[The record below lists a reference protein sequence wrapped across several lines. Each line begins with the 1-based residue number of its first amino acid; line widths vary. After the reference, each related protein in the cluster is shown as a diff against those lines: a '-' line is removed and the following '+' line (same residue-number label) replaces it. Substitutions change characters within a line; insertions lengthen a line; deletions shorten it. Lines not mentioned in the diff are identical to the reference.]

1 MQFKGKVAVI
11 TGANSGIGH
20 ECVMQFLA
28 EGAFVAGVDIRTD
41 HMADLQEAAAAAG
54 TEFAFYECDVR
65 DEDAVKAVLASVAER
80 FTGSIDIML
89 NVAGITV
96 DMPVTRTDKS
106 VYDRVMDVNAG
117 GTFNFCK
124 QAAVYMK
131 RQRSGV
137 IVNTSS
143 VTAQFGTQMG
153 TPYGASKAAILGIT
167 RSLAMELAPWHIRVN
182 AVAPGVVNT
191 EMVAKLNDTER
202 ESCARSIP
210 LGRLGEASDIAKAMI
225 FLASDGAAY
234 ITGATLNVDG
244 GYRPSFVPLPV
255 K

>member
-1 MQFKGKVAVI
+1 M
-11 TGANSGIGH
+11 
-20 ECVMQFLA
+20 
-28 EGAFVAGVDIRTD
+28 VAGVDINTGN
-41 HMADLQEAAAAAG
+41 MAGLSEAAEKYG
-54 TEFAFYECDVR
+54 TQFESYQCDVR
-65 DEDAVKAVLASVAER
+65 SEEAVKAVVDAVAER
-80 FTGSIDIML
+80 FNGRIDIML

-106 VYDRVMDVNAG
+106 VFERVMDVNAG

-124 QAAVYMK
+124 HAARYMK
-131 RQRSGV
+131 KQRSGA

-167 RSLAMELAPWHIRVN
+167 RSLAMELAPWNIRVN

-191 EMVAKLNDTER
+191 EMDSNLNELER

-210 LGRLGEASDIAKAMI
+210 LGRLGEPEDIAKAML
-225 FLASDGAAY
+225 FLASDNASY

-244 GYRPSFVPLPV
+244 GYRPSFVPLH
-255 K
+255 

>member
-1 MQFKGKVAVI
+1 M
-11 TGANSGIGH
+11 
-20 ECVMQFLA
+20 
-28 EGAFVAGVDIRTD
+28 VAGVDINTGN
-41 HMADLQEAAAAAG
+41 MVGLSEAAEKYG
-54 TEFAFYECDVR
+54 TQFESYQCDVR
-65 DEDAVKAVLASVAER
+65 SEEAVKAVVDAVAER
-80 FTGSIDIML
+80 FNGRIDIML

-106 VYDRVMDVNAG
+106 VFERVMDVNAG

-124 QAAVYMK
+124 HVARYMK
-131 RQRSGV
+131 KQRSGA

-167 RSLAMELAPWHIRVN
+167 RSLAMELAPWNIRVN

-191 EMVAKLNDTER
+191 EMVSNLNELER

-210 LGRLGEASDIAKAMI
+210 LGRLGEPEDIAKAML
-225 FLASDGAAY
+225 FLASDNASY

-244 GYRPSFVPLPV
+244 GYRPSFVPLH
-255 K
+255 

>member
-1 MQFKGKVAVI
+1 M
-11 TGANSGIGH
+11 
-20 ECVMQFLA
+20 
-28 EGAFVAGVDIRTD
+28 VAGVDINTGN
-41 HMADLQEAAAAAG
+41 MADLSEAAEKYG
-54 TEFAFYECDVR
+54 TQFESYQCDVR
-65 DEDAVKAVLASVAER
+65 SEEAVKAVVDAVAER
-80 FTGSIDIML
+80 FNGRIDIML

-106 VYDRVMDVNAG
+106 VFERVMDVNAG

-124 QAAVYMK
+124 HAARYMK
-131 RQRSGV
+131 KQRSGA

-167 RSLAMELAPWHIRVN
+167 RALAMELAPWNIRVN

-191 EMVAKLNDTER
+191 EMVSNLNELER

-210 LGRLGEASDIAKAMI
+210 LGRLGEPEDIAKAML
-225 FLASDGAAY
+225 FLASDNASY

-244 GYRPSFVPLPV
+244 GYRPSFVPLH
-255 K
+255 

>member
-1 MQFKGKVAVI
+1 M
-11 TGANSGIGH
+11 
-20 ECVMQFLA
+20 
-28 EGAFVAGVDIRTD
+28 VAGVDVNTGN
-41 HMADLQEAAAAAG
+41 MSGLSEAAEKYG
-54 TEFAFYECDVR
+54 TQFEPYQCDVR
-65 DEDAVKAVLASVAER
+65 SEEAVKAVVDAVAER
-80 FTGSIDIML
+80 FNGRIDIML

-106 VYDRVMDVNAG
+106 VFERVMDVNAG

-124 QAAVYMK
+124 HAARYMK
-131 RQRSGV
+131 KQRSGA

-167 RSLAMELAPWHIRVN
+167 RSLAMELAPWNIRVN

-191 EMVAKLNDTER
+191 EMVSNLNELER

-210 LGRLGEASDIAKAMI
+210 LGRLGEPEDIAKAML
-225 FLASDGAAY
+225 FLASDNASY

-244 GYRPSFVPLPV
+244 GYRPSFVPLH
-255 K
+255 

>member
-1 MQFKGKVAVI
+1 M
-11 TGANSGIGH
+11 
-20 ECVMQFLA
+20 
-28 EGAFVAGVDIRTD
+28 VAGVDINTGN
-41 HMADLQEAAAAAG
+41 MAGLSEAAEKYG
-54 TEFAFYECDVR
+54 TQFEPYQCDVR
-65 DEDAVKAVLASVAER
+65 SEEAVKAVVDAVAER
-80 FTGSIDIML
+80 FNGRIDIML

-106 VYDRVMDVNAG
+106 VFERVMDVNAG
-117 GTFNFCK
+117 GTFNFCRHV
-124 QAAVYMK
+124 ARYMK
-131 RQRSGV
+131 KQRSGA

-167 RSLAMELAPWHIRVN
+167 RSLAMELAPWNIRVN

-191 EMVAKLNDTER
+191 EMVSNLNELER

-210 LGRLGEASDIAKAMI
+210 LGRLGEPEDIAKAML
-225 FLASDGAAY
+225 FLASDNASY

-244 GYRPSFVPLPV
+244 GYRPSFVPLH
-255 K
+255 

>member
-1 MQFKGKVAVI
+1 MLLKDRVAII

-20 ECVMQFLA
+20 ECALAFIA
-28 EGAFVAGVDIRTD
+28 EGAMVAGVDINTGN
-41 HMADLQEAAAAAG
+41 MAGLSEAAEKYG
-54 TEFAFYECDVR
+54 TQFEPYQCDVR
-65 DEDAVKAVLASVAER
+65 SEEAVKAVVDAVAER
-80 FTGSIDIML
+80 FNGRIDIML

-106 VYDRVMDVNAG
+106 VFERVMDVNAG

-124 QAAVYMK
+124 HAARYMK
-131 RQRSGV
+131 KQRSGA

-167 RSLAMELAPWHIRVN
+167 RSLAMELAPWNIRVN

-191 EMVAKLNDTER
+191 EMVSNLNELER

-210 LGRLGEASDIAKAMI
+210 LGRLGEPEDIAKAML
-225 FLASDGAAY
+225 FLASDNASY
-234 ITGATLNVDG
+234 ITGTTLNVDG
-244 GYRPSFVPLPV
+244 GYRPSFVPLH
-255 K
+255 

>member
-1 MQFKGKVAVI
+1 M
-11 TGANSGIGH
+11 
-20 ECVMQFLA
+20 
-28 EGAFVAGVDIRTD
+28 VAGVDINTGN
-41 HMADLQEAAAAAG
+41 MAGLSEAAEKYG
-54 TEFAFYECDVR
+54 TQFESYQCDVR
-65 DEDAVKAVLASVAER
+65 SEEAVKAVVDAVAER
-80 FTGSIDIML
+80 FNGRIDIML

-106 VYDRVMDVNAG
+106 VFERVMDVNAG

-124 QAAVYMK
+124 HAARYMK
-131 RQRSGV
+131 KQRSGA

-167 RSLAMELAPWHIRVN
+167 RSLAMELAPCNIRVN

-191 EMVAKLNDTER
+191 EMVSNLNELER

-210 LGRLGEASDIAKAMI
+210 LGRLGEPEDIAKAML
-225 FLASDGAAY
+225 FLASDNASY

-244 GYRPSFVPLPV
+244 GYRPSFVPLH
-255 K
+255 

>member
-1 MQFKGKVAVI
+1 M
-11 TGANSGIGH
+11 
-20 ECVMQFLA
+20 
-28 EGAFVAGVDIRTD
+28 VAGVDVNTGN
-41 HMADLQEAAAAAG
+41 MAGLSEAAEKYG
-54 TEFAFYECDVR
+54 TQFEPYQCDVR
-65 DEDAVKAVLASVAER
+65 SEEAVKAVVDAVAER
-80 FTGSIDIML
+80 FNGRIDIML

-106 VYDRVMDVNAG
+106 VFERVMDVNAG
-117 GTFNFCK
+117 GTFNFCRHV
-124 QAAVYMK
+124 ARYMK
-131 RQRSGV
+131 KQRSGA

-167 RSLAMELAPWHIRVN
+167 RSLAMELAPWNIRVN

-191 EMVAKLNDTER
+191 EMVSNLNELER

-210 LGRLGEASDIAKAMI
+210 LGRLGEPEDIAKAML
-225 FLASDGAAY
+225 FLASDNASY

-244 GYRPSFVPLPV
+244 GYRPSFVPLH
-255 K
+255 

>member
-1 MQFKGKVAVI
+1 M
-11 TGANSGIGH
+11 
-20 ECVMQFLA
+20 
-28 EGAFVAGVDIRTD
+28 VAGVDVNTGN
-41 HMADLQEAAAAAG
+41 MAGLSEAAEKYG
-54 TEFAFYECDVR
+54 TQFEPYQCDVR
-65 DEDAVKAVLASVAER
+65 SEEAVKAVVDAVAER
-80 FTGSIDIML
+80 FNGRIDIML

-106 VYDRVMDVNAG
+106 VFERVMDVNAG

-124 QAAVYMK
+124 HVARYMK
-131 RQRSGV
+131 KQRSGA

-167 RSLAMELAPWHIRVN
+167 RSLAMELAPWNIRVN

-191 EMVAKLNDTER
+191 EMVSNLNELER

-210 LGRLGEASDIAKAMI
+210 LGRLGEPEDIAKAML
-225 FLASDGAAY
+225 FLASDNASY

-244 GYRPSFVPLPV
+244 GYRPSFVPLH
-255 K
+255 

>member
-1 MQFKGKVAVI
+1 M
-11 TGANSGIGH
+11 
-20 ECVMQFLA
+20 
-28 EGAFVAGVDIRTD
+28 VAGVDVNTGN
-41 HMADLQEAAAAAG
+41 MAGLSEAAEKYG
-54 TEFAFYECDVR
+54 TQFEPYQCDVR
-65 DEDAVKAVLASVAER
+65 SEEAVKAVVDAVAER
-80 FTGSIDIML
+80 FNGRIDIML

-106 VYDRVMDVNAG
+106 VFERVMDVNAG

-124 QAAVYMK
+124 HAARYMK
-131 RQRSGV
+131 KQRSGA

-143 VTAQFGTQMG
+143 VTAQFGAQMG

-167 RSLAMELAPWHIRVN
+167 RSLAMELAPWNIRVN

-191 EMVAKLNDTER
+191 EMVSNLNELER

-210 LGRLGEASDIAKAMI
+210 LGRLGEPEDIAKAML
-225 FLASDGAAY
+225 FLASDNASY

-244 GYRPSFVPLPV
+244 GYRPSFVPLH
-255 K
+255 

>member
-1 MQFKGKVAVI
+1 MLLQGKTAII

-20 ECVMQFLA
+20 ECVLRFLA
-28 EGAFVAGVDIRTD
+28 EGARVAGVDINTGNMSGLTR
-41 HMADLQEAAAAAG
+41 AAEENG
-54 TEFAFYECDVR
+54 TQFEPFQCDVR
-65 DEDAVKAVLASVAER
+65 DENAVKTVVDAAVER
-80 FTGSIDIML
+80 FGGRLDVML

-96 DMPVTRTDKS
+96 DLPVTRTDKS
-106 VYDRVMDVNAG
+106 VFDRVMDVNAG

-124 QAAVYMK
+124 YAASYMK
-131 RQRSGV
+131 KQRSGV

-167 RSLAMELAPWHIRVN
+167 RSLAMELAPWNIRVN

-191 EMVAKLNDTER
+191 EMVAGLNDLER

-210 LGRLGEASDIAKAMI
+210 LGRLGEPEDIANAMV
-225 FLASDGAAY
+225 FLASDLASY

-244 GYRPSFVPLPV
+244 GYRPSFVPIH
-255 K
+255 

>member
-1 MQFKGKVAVI
+1 M
-11 TGANSGIGH
+11 
-20 ECVMQFLA
+20 
-28 EGAFVAGVDIRTD
+28 VAGVDVNTGN
-41 HMADLQEAAAAAG
+41 MAGLSEVAEKYG
-54 TEFAFYECDVR
+54 TQFEPYQCDVR
-65 DEDAVKAVLASVAER
+65 SEEAVKAVVDAVAER
-80 FTGSIDIML
+80 FNGRIDIML

-106 VYDRVMDVNAG
+106 VFERVMDVNAG

-124 QAAVYMK
+124 HAARYMK
-131 RQRSGV
+131 KQRSGA

-167 RSLAMELAPWHIRVN
+167 RSLAMELAPWNIRVN

-191 EMVAKLNDTER
+191 EMVSNLNELER

-210 LGRLGEASDIAKAMI
+210 LGRLGEPEDIAKAML
-225 FLASDGAAY
+225 FLASDNASY

-244 GYRPSFVPLPV
+244 GYRPSFVPLR
-255 K
+255 

>member
-1 MQFKGKVAVI
+1 MLLKDRVAII

-20 ECVMQFLA
+20 ECVLRFLA
-28 EGAFVAGVDIRTD
+28 EGACVAGVDINTDRTD
-41 HMADLQEAAAAAG
+41 DLAAAAAQYG
-54 TEFAFYECDVR
+54 TQFEAYKCDVR
-65 DEDAVKAVLASVAER
+65 DEQAVKAVVEAVIGR
-80 FTGSIDIML
+80 FNGRIDIML

-96 DMPVTRTDKS
+96 DLPVTRTDKS
-106 VYDRVMDVNAG
+106 VFERVMDVNAG

-124 QAAVYMK
+124 HTAVYMK
-131 RQRSGV
+131 KQRCGA

-167 RSLAMELAPWHIRVN
+167 RSLAMELAPWNIRVN

-191 EMVAKLNDTER
+191 EMVSNLNELER

-210 LGRLGEASDIAKAMI
+210 LGRLGEPEDIAKAML
-225 FLASDGAAY
+225 FLASDNASY
-234 ITGATLNVDG
+234 ITGTTLNVDG
-244 GYRPSFVPLPV
+244 GYRPSFVPLH
-255 K
+255 

>member
-1 MQFKGKVAVI
+1 M
-11 TGANSGIGH
+11 
-20 ECVMQFLA
+20 
-28 EGAFVAGVDIRTD
+28 VAGVDINTGN
-41 HMADLQEAAAAAG
+41 MAGLSEAAEKYG
-54 TEFAFYECDVR
+54 TQFESYQCDVR
-65 DEDAVKAVLASVAER
+65 SEEAVKAVVDAVAER
-80 FTGSIDIML
+80 FNGCIDIML

-106 VYDRVMDVNAG
+106 VFERVMDVNAG

-124 QAAVYMK
+124 HAARYMK
-131 RQRSGV
+131 KQRSGA

-167 RSLAMELAPWHIRVN
+167 RSLAMELAPWNIRVN

-191 EMVAKLNDTER
+191 EMVSNLNELER

-210 LGRLGEASDIAKAMI
+210 LGRLGEPEDIAKAML
-225 FLASDGAAY
+225 FLASDNASY
-234 ITGATLNVDG
+234 ITGATLHVDG
-244 GYRPSFVPLPV
+244 GYRPSFVPLH
-255 K
+255 